1 MYKRQQHLGAPAN
14 PIVQVGDT
22 VKVGQKIGEAAG
34 FISAPVHSS
43 VSGTVVAVEP
53 VSYTHL
59 AGHEAMLG
67 SLIQDGKG
75 AYRMLEES
83 PYKSELGIAFKK
95 GTHEELAEKLTETL
109 TEMQRDVYKRQ
120 AFYFS
125 YRPVRQ

>member
-1 MYKRQQHLGAPAN
+1 MNCFSSSNELY
-14 PIVQVGDT
+14 
-22 VKVGQKIGEAAG
+22 AALRKNYADA
-34 FISAPVHSS
+34 I
-43 VSGTVVAVEP
+43 
-53 VSYTHL
+53 

-109 TEMQRDVYKRQ
+109 TDAKRRDYRKNSYKIRIGCGRNS
-120 AFYFS
+120 AG
-125 YRPVRQ
+125 RRK